1 MFTWLL
7 EQQLWLSVMLSL
19 LIVSE
24 RLLLPLVGARF
35 ILRLWWCV
43 PLAGLVTLLPV
54 TAISTFSTDL
64 GRYTI
69 TPDTLPDTAWSL
81 SVDVLYY
88 FVALALLALTV
99 QQHRAFKSQLKPF
112 KQVQSWR
119 STQLSAPM
127 VVGLLPAR
135 LVLPTDFEQQFS
147 AHQQQLIMAH
157 EHTHLRRC
165 DNQFSALLL
174 LGAVCCWFNPLV
186 WFGFASFRRIQE
198 LACDEVVLNNQPE
211 TVRLQYGKA
220 LLHSVMHA
228 QRAPAIFSQYG
239 DKKTM
244 QQRLTHLRDTRTL
257 NKTLQVGLLSLA
269 FTAVSV
275 FALGGNATHDD
286 KQAHAKKAD
295 QVRPII
301 RIEPKYPVE
310 AAKNRIE
317 GFVQLDFT
325 IDSAGKTQD
334 IRVLNAEPKD
344 VFEKESIRALSQ
356 WEYTPNPNAKERF
369 SVQLDYLMDAT
380 SKTQNE
386 QDKMEQIQVVNW

>member
-7 EQQLWLSVMLSL
+7 EQQLWLSVMLAL

-24 RLLLPLVGARF
+24 RLLLPLVGARL
-35 ILRLWWCV
+35 ILRLWWCL

-54 TAISTFSTDL
+54 S
-64 GRYTI
+64 TI
-69 TPDTLPDTAWSL
+69 TPFNTDFGRFTVTPATLPDNAWSL
-81 SVDVLYY
+81 SFDVLYY
-88 FVALALLALTV
+88 IVALALIALTI
-99 QQHRAFKSQLKPF
+99 QQHRAFQRQLKPF
-112 KQVQSWR
+112 KHARNWR
-119 STQLSAPM
+119 SNQISAPM

-135 LVLPTDFEQQFS
+135 LVLPTDFEQQFT
-147 AHQQQLIMAH
+147 AHQQQLILAH
-157 EHTHLRRC
+157 EHTHLRRY
-165 DNQFSALLL
+165 DNQCSALLL

-186 WFGFASFRRIQE
+186 WLGFASFRRIQE

-244 QQRLTHLRDTRTL
+244 QQRLTHLRFPRTL
-257 NKTLQVGLLSLA
+257 NKTLQVSLLSLA
-269 FTAVSV
+269 FTTVSV
-275 FALGGNATHDD
+275 LALGGNATHND

-310 AAKNRIE
+310 AAKNRVE
-317 GFVQLDFT
+317 GFVQLEFS
-325 IDSAGKTQD
+325 IDSAGKTQN
-334 IRVLNAEPKD
+334 IRVLHAEPKD
-344 VFEKESIRALSQ
+344 VFENESIRALSQ
-356 WEYTPNPNAKERF
+356 WTYTPNPNAKERF
-369 SVQLDYLMDAT
+369 SVQLDFLMDAT